1 MSLAGR
7 ATPEGTRRYRDRMV
21 EQGIAPLHYREAAGL
36 ALSSIGLGTYLGKTD
51 DESDERYVEAIAEA
65 VRNGC
70 NVLDTAINYRHQRS
84 ERCIGIALEQL
95 DEEGTAQR
103 DEIFVSTKGGY
114 IPFDGSMP
122 PDPVAYFRET
132 FIEPGVLSAKDVV
145 GGMHSIAPGYLKDQL
160 TRSLANMGLET
171 VDLYYVHNPE
181 GQLPEI
187 GRPKFRLRLREAFRY
202 LEKAATDGQIGMY
215 GAATWNG
222 LRVASDAPEFLSL
235 REVRELASQAAD
247 GDAAFGC
254 IQLPYNLTLT
264 EALMLGNQIEPGD
277 RRISTLLAARDAR
290 LPVMASCSLMQGRL
304 GSGLPPEVGE
314 ALNGLDS
321 DAQRALQ
328 FVRSSPGVTVA
339 LVGMSRKEHVLE
351 NMAVARLA
359 PASPEQFRRLFQPA
373 Q

>member
-1 MSLAGR
+1 
-7 ATPEGTRRYRDRMV
+7 MV
-21 EQGIAPLHYREAAGL
+21 EQGIARQHFRSVGGL
-36 ALSSIGLGTYLGKTD
+36 FLSSIGLGTYMGTI
-51 DESDERYVEAIAEA
+51 DEEGDERYTEAMMVA

-70 NVLDTAINYRHQRS
+70 NVFDTAINYRHQRS
-84 ERCIGIALEQL
+84 ERCIGAALEQL
-95 DEEGTAQR
+95 EKEGVARR
-103 DEIFVSTKGGY
+103 DEVFIATKGGY

-122 PDPVAYFRET
+122 ADPAAYFRET
-132 FIEPGVLSAKDVV
+132 FLEPGIFSAKEVV
-145 GGMHSIAPGYLKDQL
+145 GGMHCMTPAYLEDQL
-160 TRSLANMGLET
+160 MRSLANMRLEA

-187 GRPKFRLRLREAFRY
+187 GRASFRLRLREAFRF
-202 LEKAATDGQIGMY
+202 LENAVIKGKVGMY
-215 GAATWNG
+215 GTATWDG
-222 LRVASDAPEFLSL
+222 YRVASDAKEHLSL
-235 REVRELASQAAD
+235 REVRELASQAA
-247 GDAAFGC
+247 GGNSAFGC

-264 EALMLGNQIEPGD
+264 EALVRDNQIEPGD
-277 RRISTLLAARDAR
+277 RRMSTLLVARDAK

-314 ALNGLDS
+314 ALNGLDT

-339 LVGMSRKEHVLE
+339 LVGMSRKDHVLE
-351 NMAVARLA
+351 NMAVAKLP